1 MMAAAVIFART
12 YEQRLALRDAGPQA
26 SARGSGRMGAR
37 LMQQQ
42 GTQSVSNT
50 TGAQAATT
58 TKTPPFVKRLTTA
71 EITERR
77 KDGCCFHC
85 DELFTNGHKLVCKQ
99 LFIIELIHDDESP
112 GDNDGA
118 DPTISI
124 HVLTGIVPRSSRT
137 MKVTVLINEV
147 ALMALLDF
155 GSTNNF
161 VDMDA
166 VTCVGLSLTPRGNLR
181 LAVANGD
188 RISSPGGCRDVSIS
202 IDGKV
207 FIIDCY
213 RLALGAYDMGPVA

>member
-26 SARGSGRMGAR
+26 STRGSGRMGAR
-37 LMQQQ
+37 SMQQQ

-50 TGAQAATT
+50 TRAQAATT
-58 TKTPPFVKRLTTA
+58 AKTPPFVKRLTTA

-85 DELFTNGHKLVCKQ
+85 DELFINGHKLVCKQ

-124 HVLTGIVPRSSRT
+124 HVLTAR
-137 MKVTVLINEV
+137 
-147 ALMALLDF
+147 
-155 GSTNNF
+155 
-161 VDMDA
+161 
-166 VTCVGLSLTPRGNLR
+166 
-181 LAVANGD
+181 
-188 RISSPGGCRDVSIS
+188 SPGGLVEHLLQPVHRTCWSTTTTGLLPRDLVPVGHSA
-202 IDGKV
+202 DGRATILV
-207 FIIDCY
+207 CVHTEA
-213 RLALGAYDMGPVA
+213 RA